1 MYVRVYVR
9 MKVRVKKA
17 EMKRDGKYLISLI
30 LLINQQVDV
39 REREIVYKSSEIE
52 YWLQN
57 KSKTDL
63 IFD

>member
-1 MYVRVYVR
+1 
-9 MKVRVKKA
+9 
-17 EMKRDGKYLISLI
+17 MKRDGKYLISLI